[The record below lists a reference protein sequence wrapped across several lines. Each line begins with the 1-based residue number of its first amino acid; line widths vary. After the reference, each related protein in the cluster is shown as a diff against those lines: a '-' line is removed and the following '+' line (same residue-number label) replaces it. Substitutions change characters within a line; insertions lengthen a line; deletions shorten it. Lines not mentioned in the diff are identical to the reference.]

1 MVSEIEIEIEIEMK
15 IQDTDI
21 IWFRLPS
28 VRWSSENAVNMFV
41 NIMTIKS
48 DA

>member
-1 MVSEIEIEIEIEMK
+1 MVSEIEIEMK

-21 IWFRLPS
+21 IYFRLPS
-28 VRWSSENAVNMFV
+28 ARWSSENAVNMF
-41 NIMTIKS
+41 IYTISIES